1 MMQHEWEAITFPV
14 LDVLLT
20 GRYPYKRSLES
31 ETDVDEERA
40 REALAFVGLSGYE
53 ERDFPTLSAGEKQLV
68 LFARTLVQETDIVLF
83 DEPTSNLDIK
93 HQEQI
98 FSRVQ
103 DLAHQGKS
111 LVVAVHNLNEAS
123 RYCSRLVLLDHGRV
137 AGDGEPDAIMGSDL
151 IGRVYD
157 VSAVTQ
163 PDPLSGSPQVHILP
177 RQGRRSTC
185 RVHVIGGAGS
195 GRMLSRRL
203 YEEGCRVTGGVVS
216 AADPD
221 AALWELLDIP
231 HVVGPDFEPVDAE
244 HVAQAETLATEADM
258 VVFTA
263 GGVGPLNAANLELLR
278 KASTAAV
285 LPNASQAREWCHA
298 EGVPVDVL
306 SVDDAVDR
314 VGGAA
319 LTRR

>member
-1 MMQHEWEAITFPV
+1 
-14 LDVLLT
+14 
-20 GRYPYKRSLES
+20 
-31 ETDVDEERA
+31 
-40 REALAFVGLSGYE
+40 
-53 ERDFPTLSAGEKQLV
+53 V
-68 LFARTLVQETDIVLF
+68 LFARTLVQETDIVLL

-103 DLAHQGKS
+103 ELAHQGKT

-157 VSAVTQ
+157 VSTATQ

-177 RQGRRSTC
+177 RQGRRSGC

-195 GRMLSRRL
+195 GLMLSRRL
-203 YEEGCRVTGGVVS
+203 FEEGCSVTGGVVS

-221 AALWELLDIP
+221 ASLWQLLGVP
-231 HVVGPDFEPVDAE
+231 HATAPDFAPLNPE
-244 HVAQAETLATEADM
+244 HVAEAEHLAAAADM

-263 GGVGPLNAANLELLR
+263 GSVGPVNAANLELLR
-278 KASTAAV
+278 KAPQAAV
-285 LPNASQAREWCHA
+285 LPEAGQAKEWCDT

-306 SVDDAVDR
+306 RVDEVIDR
-314 VGGAA
+314 VRDAA
-319 LTRR
+319 PSRRSTPA